1 MTEGF
6 EEEKHYSEYMEQCV
20 LPAIVQLA
28 VAVRVLRCV
37 ISSPAITHSLARL
50 LACLVLSYAREQTI
64 DSRRLATRR
73 HGGS

>member
-50 LACLVLSYAREQTI
+50 LACLLGACLPACLLPRSFAEY
-64 DSRRLATRR
+64 L
-73 HGGS
+73 H